1 MNNTTDIFDKAKI
14 EVQKLWANH
23 KELSN
28 FVNFPK
34 NLVLNSLKSQKTSV
48 TDKLFNWNKNLNT
61 KLLELHKAIS
71 DLSPYVNWEQGYKE
85 KEVGKDFLN
94 KYGFFELIGPTGHFQ
109 TSEMALYVNFL
120 DKNAYYPWHNHEAE
134 ELYFIVS
141 GEAKFESKNQKE
153 EILSSTK
160 TRFHKSYQPHAITTS
175 DQQILSFVIWK
186 NKFENISK
194 IVQQ

>member
-1 MNNTTDIFDKAKI
+1 
-14 EVQKLWANH
+14 
-23 KELSN
+23 
-28 FVNFPK
+28 
-34 NLVLNSLKSQKTSV
+34 
-48 TDKLFNWNKNLNT
+48 
-61 KLLELHKAIS
+61 
-71 DLSPYVNWEQGYKE
+71 
-85 KEVGKDFLN
+85 
-94 KYGFFELIGPTGHFQ
+94 
-109 TSEMALYVNFL
+109 MALYVNFL

-175 DQQILSFVIWK
+175 DHQILSFVIWK

>member
-34 NLVLNSLKSQKTSV
+34 NLVLKSLKSQKISV

-71 DLSPYVNWEQGYKE
+71 DLSPYVNWEQGYNE

-141 GEAKFESKNQKE
+141 GEAKFESKNQNE

>member
-1 MNNTTDIFDKAKI
+1 MNNTADIFDKAKI

-71 DLSPYVNWEQGYKE
+71 DLSPYVNWEQGYNE
-85 KEVGKDFLN
+85 KEVGKD
-94 KYGFFELIGPTGHFQ
+94 
-109 TSEMALYVNFL
+109 L
-120 DKNAYYPWHNHEAE
+120 DEFSLETVKMFYNDAQA
-134 ELYFIVS
+134 S
-141 GEAKFESKNQKE
+141 GYT
-153 EILSSTK
+153 L
-160 TRFHKSYQPHAITTS
+160 
-175 DQQILSFVIWK
+175 
-186 NKFENISK
+186 
-194 IVQQ
+194 

>member
-14 EVQKLWANH
+14 EVQKLWTNH

-34 NLVLNSLKSQKTSV
+34 NLVLKSLKSQKISV

-71 DLSPYVNWEQGYKE
+71 DLSPYVNWEQGYNE

-120 DKNAYYPWHNHEAE
+120 DKNAYYHWHNHEAE

-141 GEAKFESKNQKE
+141 GEAKFESKNQNE

>member
-61 KLLELHKAIS
+61 KLLELHKSIS

-85 KEVGKDFLN
+85 KEVGKLLIKNENPFL
-94 KYGFFELIGPTGHFQ
+94 
-109 TSEMALYVNFL
+109 
-120 DKNAYYPWHNHEAE
+120 
-134 ELYFIVS
+134 
-141 GEAKFESKNQKE
+141 
-153 EILSSTK
+153 
-160 TRFHKSYQPHAITTS
+160 
-175 DQQILSFVIWK
+175 
-186 NKFENISK
+186 
-194 IVQQ
+194 

>member
-34 NLVLNSLKSQKTSV
+34 NLVLKSLKSQKISV

-71 DLSPYVNWEQGYKE
+71 NLSPYVNWEQGYNE

-141 GEAKFESKNQKE
+141 GEAKFESKNQNE